1 MSLIQKEIYEFGPFT
16 VDPVERIA
24 FRAGRPLVLTPK
36 VFDTLLCLVRNRG
49 RVLTKDEILH
59 EVWPNTFVEEV
70 NLAVNISTLRKALGE
85 GPQEGR
91 YIATVPGRGYR
102 FVADVQE
109 VRDSREGELIAAPM
123 SDRGEIPSIQ
133 QPSNALDEGT
143 ANDSKFSS
151 ETRTTSMGLWAPRR
165 FAIAAVAASS
175 MFLIITGYLHRT
187 RNSRAVQANS
197 PSIAVL
203 PFADLSPNQNQEY
216 FSDGLSEE
224 LIDNLTRVPNL
235 RVVARSSAFQFKNKN
250 EDLRLVGRKL
260 GAANILEGT
269 VRRDGDRVRIRV
281 ELTKAE
287 DGFQLWSE
295 TYDRQISDIFAVQD
309 DIARAVAGALQAKLL
324 SRDGLEAALQAR
336 VTNPSAYEAYLQGQY
351 FLERG
356 EDKADL
362 DKALAFADRAIQLD
376 SKYAPAWALRA
387 TAIGIKTT
395 IGWMEHEEGYRQARH
410 DADRAIA
417 LDSNLVA
424 GYLASAMV
432 QENYEWDWDGAEASL
447 KKATQLQPGSTS
459 IMSYRSYLYECLGR
473 LDEAIAL
480 TDRAV
485 ALDPLRANAYLGDL
499 LHFADRDQEG
509 LLALQKAL
517 AANPNLEGVHADIG
531 KILLAQGHL
540 QEALNEMRKEPSD
553 WQRLTAEALAYHDL
567 GHRQDSDGALSKL
580 IATHA
585 ADSPYQ
591 IAEVYAYRGE
601 TTKAFEWLDTAYQE
615 RDPGLNQLK
624 VDPLLNSLRSDSRYT
639 ALLRKM
645 RLPA

>member
-1 MSLIQKEIYEFGPFT
+1 MSLIQKEIYEFGPYT
-16 VDPVERIA
+16 VDPVERVA
-24 FRAGRPLVLTPK
+24 FREGTPLVLTPK
-36 VFDTLLCLVRNRG
+36 VFDTLLCLVRNHG
-49 RVLTKDEILH
+49 RVLTKDEILQ
-59 EVWPNTFVEEV
+59 EVWPDTFVEEV
-70 NLAVNISTLRKALGE
+70 NLAVNISTLRKVLGE

-102 FVADVQE
+102 FVAEVQE
-109 VRDSREGELIAAPM
+109 VRDPREEELVGAGRQ
-123 SDRGEIPSIQ
+123 DRREIPSIKQ
-133 QPSNALDEGT
+133 TLNASDQGT
-143 ANDSKFSS
+143 ANEARLSS
-151 ETRTTSMGLWAPRR
+151 ETRTTARVLWTPRR
-165 FAIAAVAASS
+165 LAVAAIPVVSL
-175 MFLIITGYLHRT
+175 FLVLAGYLYRT
-187 RNSRAVQANS
+187 RYSRAVQASS

-203 PFADLSPNQNQEY
+203 PFADLSPNKDQEY

-224 LIDNLTRVPNL
+224 LINDLTRVPNL
-235 RVVARSSAFQFKNKN
+235 RVVARSSAFQFKDKN

-269 VRRDGDRVRIRV
+269 VRREGDRVRIRV

-309 DIARAVAGALQAKLL
+309 DIARAVTSVLQAKLL
-324 SRDGLEAALQAR
+324 SRDGSASSAHAR
-336 VTNPSAYEAYLQGQY
+336 VTNPGAYEAYLQGQY

-356 EDKADL
+356 EDKVDL
-362 DKALAFADRAIQLD
+362 DKALVFANQAIHLD
-376 SKYAPAWALRA
+376 PKYAPAWALRA
-387 TAIGIKTT
+387 TAVGTKTT

-417 LDSNLVA
+417 LDPNLVA
-424 GYLASAMV
+424 GYLALALV
-432 QENYEWDWDGAEASL
+432 QENYEWDWDGAETSL
-447 KKATQLQPGSTS
+447 KKATQLQPGNTS
-459 IMSYRSYLYECLGR
+459 ILSYRSYLYECMGR

-499 LHFADRDQEG
+499 LHFAGRDQEG

-517 AANPNLEGVHADIG
+517 AANPNLEGVHAGIG
-531 KILLAQGHL
+531 KILLAQGHP
-540 QEALNEMRKEPSD
+540 QEALDELKREPSD
-553 WQRLTAEALAYHDL
+553 WQRLTAEALAYHTL
-567 GHRQDSDGALSKL
+567 GYHQNSDGALSKL

-585 ADSPYQ
+585 VDSPYQ

-601 TTKAFEWLDTAYQE
+601 TKKAFEWLDRAYQE

-624 VDPLLNSLRSDSRYT
+624 VDPLLSSLRSDSRYMT
-639 ALLRKM
+639 LVRMM

>member
-1 MSLIQKEIYEFGPFT
+1 MSLIQKEIYQFGRFT
-16 VDPVERIA
+16 VDPVERVA
-24 FRAGRPLVLTPK
+24 FRDGSPLVLTPK

-49 RVLTKDEILH
+49 RVLTKDEILQ
-59 EVWPNTFVEEV
+59 EVWPDTFVEEV
-70 NLAVNISTLRKALGE
+70 NLAVNISALRKALGE

-109 VRDSREGELIAAPM
+109 IRDSREGEGVGDHGQHR
-123 SDRGEIPSIQ
+123 SEIPSIQ
-133 QPSNALDEGT
+133 QLSNTLEEGA
-143 ANDSKFSS
+143 ANESKLPS
-151 ETRTTSMGLWAPRR
+151 ETSATARVLWTPRR
-165 FAIAAVAASS
+165 VTIAAVAAVSL
-175 MFLIITGYLHRT
+175 FVVIAGYLNRT
-187 RNSRAVQANS
+187 RSSRSVQANS

-203 PFADLSPNQNQEY
+203 PFADLSPSKDQEY

-224 LIDNLTRVPNL
+224 LINDLTRVPNL
-235 RVVARSSAFQFKNKN
+235 RVVARSSAFQFKDKN

-260 GAANILEGT
+260 GVANILEGT
-269 VRRDGDRVRIRV
+269 VRKEGDRVRIRV
-281 ELTKAE
+281 ELTKAD

-309 DIARAVAGALQAKLL
+309 DIARAVTGALQAKLL
-324 SRDGLEAALQAR
+324 SRGGSTSSAQTR
-336 VTNPSAYEAYLQGQY
+336 VTNPGAYEAYLQGQY

-362 DKALAFADRAIQLD
+362 DRALVFADQAIQLD
-376 SKYAPAWALRA
+376 PKYAPAWALRA
-387 TAIGIKTT
+387 TAVGTKTT
-395 IGWMEHEEGYRQARH
+395 IGWIEHEEGFRQARQA
-410 DADRAIA
+410 ADQAIA
-417 LDSNLVA
+417 LDPDLVS
-424 GYLASAMV
+424 GYLALAMV

-447 KKATQLQPGSTS
+447 KRATQLQPGSAS
-459 IMSYRSYLYECLGR
+459 ILSYRSYLYECLGR

-485 ALDPLRANAYLGDL
+485 ALDPLRSNAYLGDL
-499 LHFADRDQEG
+499 LHFAGRDQEG

-517 AANPNLEGVHADIG
+517 AANPNLEGVHAGIG
-531 KILLAQGHL
+531 KILLAQGHP
-540 QEALNEMRKEPSD
+540 QEALTEIRKEPSD
-553 WQRLTAEALAYHDL
+553 WQRLTAEALAYHTL
-567 GHRQDSDGALSKL
+567 RHRQDSDAALSKL
-580 IATHA
+580 IATHT

-601 TTKAFEWLDTAYQE
+601 MKKAFEWLDRAYQE

-624 VDPLLNSLRSDSRYT
+624 VDPLLSGLRSDSRYT
-639 ALLRKM
+639 ALVRKM